1 MFRKL
6 GWVAIGV
13 GAFFVAS
20 ICVSLGGMFISG
32 LIPGASE
39 DKPGKL
45 DPDPQE
51 KAKAEWLQQLEGG
64 GPTASKE
71 AKETS
76 ETEAPKEQ
84 QPAPET
90 AVSQQADPAP
100 VVAPPA
106 PTVGPGNF
114 ESPAPYLPPPATQSG
129 PGNM

>member
-6 GWVAIGV
+6 GWVAVGV

-20 ICVSLGGMFISG
+20 ICISLGGMVVSA

-45 DPDPQE
+45 EADPQA
-51 KAKAEWLQQLEGG
+51 KSKAEWLQQLEGG
-64 GPTASKE
+64 APAVSKE
-71 AKETS
+71 AKETPEVRAQ
-76 ETEAPKEQ
+76 ETQQTAAEAP
-84 QPAPET
+84 
-90 AVSQQADPAP
+90 VSQQADPAP
-100 VVAPPA
+100 VAAPPA

-114 ESPAPYLPPPATQSG
+114 ESPTPYSPPPVTQSG

>member
-6 GWVAIGV
+6 GWVAVGV

-20 ICVSLGGMFISG
+20 ICVSLGGMLVSA
-32 LIPGASE
+32 LIPGPSK

-45 DPDPQE
+45 DPDPQQA
-51 KAKAEWLQQLEGG
+51 AKSEWLQQLEGG
-64 GPTASKE
+64 GPTVSKE
-71 AKETS
+71 AKETP
-76 ETEAPKEQ
+76 EAPKEQ

>member
-6 GWVAIGV
+6 GWVAVGV

-20 ICVSLGGMFISG
+20 ICVSLGGMVVSA
-32 LIPGASE
+32 LIPGPSK

-45 DPDPQE
+45 EADPQQA
-51 KAKAEWLQQLEGG
+51 AKSEWLQQLEGG

-71 AKETS
+71 AKETP
-76 ETEAPKEQ
+76 EAEAPKEQ

-90 AVSQQADPAP
+90 AVFQQADPTPAA
-100 VVAPPA
+100 APPA

-114 ESPAPYLPPPATQSG
+114 ESPTPYLPPPATQSG